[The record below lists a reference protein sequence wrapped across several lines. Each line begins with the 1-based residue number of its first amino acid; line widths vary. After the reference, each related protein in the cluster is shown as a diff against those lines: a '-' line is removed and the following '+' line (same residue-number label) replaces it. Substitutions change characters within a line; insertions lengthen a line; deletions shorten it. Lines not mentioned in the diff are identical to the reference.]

1 MKCPAYRN
9 PVIVSLVALL
19 LLAIP
24 PANAQNKEPPEVE
37 NEEDVAEIVDE
48 FDCPEQDEDEGVDE
62 VDPRCLEIAL
72 VEQDDTA
79 DIDTNST
86 MDTAGDRQ
94 GLIIGGDFRPLVNYV
109 DNSRRSGDAFTNTDT
124 QARVR
129 LKASARLSNLIGV
142 GARVAGRCSS
152 DDCDFDWI
160 SSSSTPQSNGLA
172 HGQFTFDEAFIH
184 LFRDDRFDLT
194 LGRQQT
200 RSVLRAGVFSRSLDR
215 NDSNNTN
222 VTWTD
227 GAHFA
232 LRRRR
237 GWDGQVIVQ
246 HNAADGSG
254 SVRRG
259 QLDFAPSSARTSYYI
274 STENRV
280 PLGPIAQRSL
290 SISYLP
296 NSLLKDGVADGRRET
311 YIGYVVRMAFR
322 WPQKTDGPRLRAG
335 FEIGYAPEV
344 PTSEAANIDA
354 SVDGLA
360 WNVALSLM
368 EFKPRHNI
376 GVFYSRTGAGWLLSP
391 NFLQN
396 EESFEVRYQWRPRN
410 FPAIDARIRW
420 REDTHQLT
428 TADRKRER
436 IDAFLR
442 LTWQFGL

>member
-1 MKCPAYRN
+1 MNAPAYRKLLY
-9 PVIVSLVALL
+9 SLLVAMSS
-19 LLAIP
+19 LAYT
-24 PANAQNKEPPEVE
+24 PAMAQEEGEFFCPDIDDDVE
-37 NEEDVAEIVDE
+37 NTEEI
-48 FDCPEQDEDEGVDE
+48 
-62 VDPRCLEIAL
+62 DPRCEELAL
-72 VEQDDTA
+72 TERDDTA
-79 DIDTNST
+79 DIDTDST
-86 MDTAGDRQ
+86 MDTAVDRE
-94 GLIIGGDFRPLVNYV
+94 GLIIGGDFRPLVNYL
-109 DNSRRSGDAFTNTDT
+109 DNSRRSGEGFTNTDA

-129 LKASARLSNLIGV
+129 LKASARLSRLFGV

-152 DDCDFDWI
+152 DDCDAEWM
-160 SSSSTPQSNGLA
+160 SSSATPQANGLA
-172 HGQFTFDEAFIH
+172 HGQFTFDEAYIH
-184 LFRDDRFDLT
+184 LFSDERSDLT

-222 VTWTD
+222 ITWTD
-227 GAHFA
+227 GAHLA
-232 LRRRR
+232 LRQRR
-237 GWDGQVIVQ
+237 GWEGHVIVQ

-254 SVRRG
+254 RVRRG

-274 STENRV
+274 STENLV

-296 NSLLKDGVADGRRET
+296 NSLLIDGVADGRRES
-311 YIGYVVRMAFR
+311 YVGYVARMAFR
-322 WPQKTDGPRLRAG
+322 WPQKTEGPRLRAG

-344 PTSEAANIDA
+344 PTSEAAGIDA

-360 WNVALSLM
+360 WNVALSIM

-391 NFLQN
+391 NFLNN
-396 EESFEVRYQWRPRN
+396 EEAYEIRYQWRPRN

-420 REDTHQLT
+420 REDIEQHT

-436 IDAFLR
+436 VDAFLR
-442 LTWQFGL
+442 LTWQFDL

>member
-1 MKCPAYRN
+1 MIVPAYQKLLC
-9 PVIVSLVALL
+9 PLLVAMSS
-19 LLAIP
+19 LAF
-24 PANAQNKEPPEVE
+24 ASAAAQE
-37 NEEDVAEIVDE
+37 VDE
-48 FDCPEQDEDEGVDE
+48 FDCPEEIDNTEEI
-62 VDPRCLEIAL
+62 DPRCGDLASTER
-72 VEQDDTA
+72 DDTA
-79 DIDTNST
+79 NIDTDST
-86 MDTAGDRQ
+86 MDAADERQ

-109 DNSRRSGDAFTNTDT
+109 DNSRRNGDGFTNTDA

-129 LKASARLSNLIGV
+129 LKASARLSNRIGV

-152 DDCDFDWI
+152 DDCELDWI

-172 HGQFTFDEAFIH
+172 HGQFTFDEAYIH
-184 LFRDDRFDLT
+184 LFSDERFDLT

-200 RSVLRAGVFSRSLDR
+200 RAVLRAGVFSRSLDR

-222 VTWTD
+222 ITWTD

-232 LRRRR
+232 LRQRR
-237 GWDGQVIVQ
+237 GWAGHVIVQ
-246 HNAADGSG
+246 HNAAEGSG

-274 STENRV
+274 SSENLV

-296 NSLLKDGVADGRRET
+296 NSLLIDGTEDGRRET
-311 YIGYVVRMAFR
+311 YVGYVARMAFR

-344 PTSEAANIDA
+344 PTSEAADIDA
-354 SVDGLA
+354 SVDGMA

-368 EFKPRHNI
+368 EFKPRQNI

-396 EESFEVRYQWRPRN
+396 EESFEIRYLWRPRN

-420 REDTHQLT
+420 REDIHQLT

>member
-1 MKCPAYRN
+1 MNRLVHRIPA
-9 PVIVSLVALL
+9 ILSLAALL
-19 LLAIP
+19 VTAP
-24 PANAQNKEPPEVE
+24 VGA
-37 NEEDVAEIVDE
+37 
-48 FDCPEQDEDEGVDE
+48 QDEDPSEIAKGENGAEVEDE
-62 VDPRCLEIAL
+62 FECPAADDDNELENADPRCLEIVLA
-72 VEQDDTA
+72 EQDDTA
-79 DIDTNST
+79 NIDTDST
-86 MDTAGDRQ
+86 MDAADDRQ
-94 GLIIGGDFRPLVNYV
+94 GLIIGGDFRPLVNYL
-109 DNSRRSGDAFTNTDT
+109 DNSRRSGDSFTNTDA
-124 QARVR
+124 QARIR
-129 LKASARLSNLIGV
+129 LKAAARLSKFIGV

-172 HGQFTFDEAFIH
+172 HGQFTFDEGYVHF
-184 LFRDDRFDLT
+184 FSDRRFDLT

-222 VTWTD
+222 ITWTD

-232 LRRRR
+232 LRQRR

-246 HNAADGSG
+246 HNVADGSG

-259 QLDFAPSSARTSYYI
+259 QLDFAPSSARTSYYF
-274 STENRV
+274 STENLV

-296 NSLLKDGVADGRRET
+296 NSLLKDGTDDGRRET
-311 YIGYVVRMAFR
+311 YIGYVARMAFR
-322 WPQKTDGPRLRAG
+322 WPQKTKGPRLRAG

-344 PTSEAANIDA
+344 PTSEAASIDA

-368 EFKPRHNI
+368 EFKPRQNI

-420 REDTHQLT
+420 REDIHQLT

-436 IDAFLR
+436 FDAFLR
-442 LTWQFGL
+442 LTWQFDL